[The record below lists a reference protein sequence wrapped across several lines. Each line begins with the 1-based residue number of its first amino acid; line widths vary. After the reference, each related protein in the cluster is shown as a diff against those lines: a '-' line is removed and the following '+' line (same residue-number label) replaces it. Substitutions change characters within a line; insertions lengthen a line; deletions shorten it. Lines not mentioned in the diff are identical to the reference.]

1 MTSLREQL
9 AFLWS
14 HLGPQRKGVLLL
26 ALAVLGGAAVTLAGP
41 VLLSRYID
49 ALDAGVMGQVT
60 LAAVLYLLTACAL
73 PLLSIAET
81 WLANLVAWRS
91 TNRLRVSL
99 FRHCLHQ
106 DLDLVARH
114 SPGALITRIDGDVEL
129 LGEFLS
135 SFLVQL
141 VTAFLTLAGVL
152 VVLATV
158 DWRLGGLLA
167 LFVIGCA
174 GVLFGPRAL
183 SMRLWHAHRRASA
196 DEFGTAEE
204 ILSGA
209 DDLRT
214 NGAVGWAVH
223 AYQERGWATY
233 RAFGRAQLLASGSWA
248 SAQFLYGT
256 ATAACLALATWLH
269 DRHALTVGTI
279 YLVVTYAGAIQTP
292 MQAVS
297 RQLQLLPTAGAALT
311 RVREL
316 LREVPR
322 LTWPSAPTA
331 LPAAAPEVRFE
342 AVDYGYPGEG
352 ATLRG
357 VSFRLAPGRR
367 LGVVGRTG
375 SGKTTLARLLLRFQ
389 DPDRG
394 TVRLDGVDLR
404 DVGRD
409 DLRRAVGY
417 VPQDVHLLH
426 ATVRDNLTLFDR
438 SIDDSRLRDA
448 VEGVGL
454 GAWLAA
460 RPQGLDSVLAP
471 GGRDLSAGQS
481 QLLAAARAFLADPGL
496 LVLDEASSRVDPA
509 SERRLQAAF
518 DRLLRGRTAVVVA
531 HRLSTL
537 QEVDDILVMDE
548 GRIVELGPR
557 NQLERDATSRF
568 SGLLRAG
575 LPV

>member
-1 MTSLREQL
+1 
-9 AFLWS
+9 
-14 HLGPQRKGVLLL
+14 
-26 ALAVLGGAAVTLAGP
+26 
-41 VLLSRYID
+41 
-49 ALDAGVMGQVT
+49 
-60 LAAVLYLLTACAL
+60 
-73 PLLSIAET
+73 
-81 WLANLVAWRS
+81 
-91 TNRLRVSL
+91 
-99 FRHCLHQ
+99 
-106 DLDLVARH
+106 
-114 SPGALITRIDGDVEL
+114 
-129 LGEFLS
+129 
-135 SFLVQL
+135 
-141 VTAFLTLAGVL
+141 
-152 VVLATV
+152 
-158 DWRLGGLLA
+158 
-167 LFVIGCA
+167 
-174 GVLFGPRAL
+174 
-183 SMRLWHAHRRASA
+183 
-196 DEFGTAEE
+196 
-204 ILSGA
+204 
-209 DDLRT
+209 
-214 NGAVGWAVH
+214 
-223 AYQERGWATY
+223 
-233 RAFGRAQLLASGSWA
+233 
-248 SAQFLYGT
+248 
-256 ATAACLALATWLH
+256 
-269 DRHALTVGTI
+269 
-279 YLVVTYAGAIQTP
+279 
-292 MQAVS
+292 
-297 RQLQLLPTAGAALT
+297 
-311 RVREL
+311 
-316 LREVPR
+316 
-322 LTWPSAPTA
+322 
-331 LPAAAPEVRFE
+331 PAAAPEVRFE

-409 DLRRAVGY
+409 DLRRTVGY